1 MKGMPVSA
9 DVRKSLHGLALL
21 VGVLAATGCGAA
33 GIGPAAVLR
42 SASQNR
48 RAAEAEISAL
58 LGAVKV
64 PPGAVRLNSA
74 PIAFLGAAPETE
86 GSPDFITLTG
96 WWTVDASYA
105 TAVAWVRGH
114 PPGALSIDGGGSSG
128 GPGIPANTSFRFGAP
143 DTDAYTGATLLIELA
158 DMDGRT
164 GIRVDAQG
172 IWLPAKSP
180 LEVVTK
186 GTPVTLVVLNDTGGS
201 TARTA
206 PSRLLD
212 PADGDT
218 VIADLNALR
227 PSDGGA
233 RGCALDLGYRVLIAV
248 PAHGVDEVFNDDA
261 ACNLVLVTRGG
272 RSLPTLTGS
281 PALENEIEH
290 LVGPRPTP

>member
-9 DVRKSLHGLALL
+9 DVRKTLRGLALL

-33 GIGPAAVLR
+33 GVGAAAVLS

-74 PIAFLGAAPETE
+74 PIAFLGAAPQTE
-86 GSPDFITLTG
+86 GSPGFITLTG
-96 WWTVDASYA
+96 WWTVDTSYA

-114 PPGALSIDGGGSSG
+114 PTGGLSIAVAAPPADRGSRRTRASDSARRT
-128 GPGIPANTSFRFGAP
+128 PT
-143 DTDAYTGATLLIELA
+143 AYTGATLLIELA

-164 GIRVDAQG
+164 GIRVDAQA